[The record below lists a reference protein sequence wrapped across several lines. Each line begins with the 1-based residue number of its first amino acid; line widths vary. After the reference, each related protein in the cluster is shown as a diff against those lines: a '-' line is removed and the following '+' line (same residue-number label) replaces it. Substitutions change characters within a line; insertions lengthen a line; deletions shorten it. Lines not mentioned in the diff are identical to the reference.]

1 MSELEHISGRLSD
14 IFRILEK
21 QGEDITA
28 IKIQTAEINGRVSR
42 LEEIQAKCPIHALDT
57 LIALEKDPAAKK
69 RNAIGTAVLFF
80 ASGAAC
86 FATCLGIYTFFIK

>member
-1 MSELEHISGRLSD
+1 M
-14 IFRILEK
+14 LEK

-28 IKIQTAEINGRVSR
+28 IKVHTTKINGRVNR
-42 LEEIQAKCPIHALDT
+42 LEEVNEKCPIHSLDT
-57 LIALEKDPAAKK
+57 LIALEKDPSAKR

-86 FATCLGIYTFFIK
+86 FATCLGIYDFFTK